1 MEEINPYME
10 VHDLNPSKDALLY
23 VDWMLA

>member
-10 VHDLNPSKDALLY
+10 VRDLNPSKDALLY